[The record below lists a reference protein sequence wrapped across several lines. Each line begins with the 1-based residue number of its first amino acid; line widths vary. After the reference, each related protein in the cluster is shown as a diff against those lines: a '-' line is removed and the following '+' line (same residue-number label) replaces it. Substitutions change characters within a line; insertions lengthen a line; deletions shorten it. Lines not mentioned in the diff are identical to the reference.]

1 MAILHVSKMNMEKH
15 MTELAQNRIN
25 FIELLHQTFLMR
37 KGHGAFAYISISDAL
52 FLFDKFIGSSE
63 SADLFI
69 MRFVR
74 SL

>member
-1 MAILHVSKMNMEKH
+1 

-25 FIELLHQTFLMR
+25 FIDQLHQTFLMR
-37 KGHGAFAYISISDAL
+37 KGYGAFAYISISDAL
-52 FLFDKFIGSSE
+52 SLFDKFIGSSE

-69 MRFVR
+69 TRFVR